1 MCVGFILRNSET
13 YWVADMEKLNIAGI
27 IIYITMA
34 GATMVTGP
42 SESASVRLVNG
53 TGPCSGRVEVYHRGQ
68 WGTVCDNSWDII
80 DAKVVCR
87 QLGCGKALD
96 TKYRAYF
103 GEGSG
108 DILMSGVTCSGSEET
123 LLQCNH
129 KRVGSIKCGHD
140 EDAGVVCSGRVDVR
154 VAAGFGRCS
163 GRVEVYRDDQW
174 GTVCATDGYYWT
186 AMMTGM
192 FCEELGCG
200 KAVKYKPMAFFGES
214 SGKIAVTDVWCY
226 REDYFSD
233 CPESSRKRHC
243 DHTHEV
249 GVLCSD
255 TVQLVGGPDRCSGR
269 VEVHY
274 NDQWG
279 SVCGDEW
286 DLDDAQVVCRE
297 LGCGGSVGVKRGAHF
312 GEGGG
317 PIWMSG
323 VQCSGQEES
332 LTRCLHDD
340 SASHSCGHDDDA
352 GVICSESVKVRLVNG
367 TSRCSGGVEVY
378 YDGQW
383 RTVCG
388 EDWDISEAEV
398 VCRQLRC
405 GRALDYK
412 NKSFFREGSEIWMS
426 GVNCSGLEDSLGYC
440 LHNHSGSHSCGH
452 NAGVVCS
459 DSVEIR
465 LVSGSQPCSGRVE
478 VNYGG
483 QWGRVCGDD
492 WDLNDA
498 EVVCRQIGCGQAL
511 EALGPYFGVGKE
523 PVLLYGVN
531 CSGQE
536 SSLTQCVQSG
546 SRISSCGQQPAS
558 GVICSHLRLVNGTS
572 HCSGRVE
579 VCYDGQWGT
588 VCGENWDLNDAEVT
602 CRQMNCGRALSAK
615 NSSYFGEGSGPIWM
629 SGVQCSGLEESLT
642 RCLHSD
648 SAAHSCGH
656 DDEAGVICSESI
668 DVRLFGGPDPCSGSV
683 EALYKGGAV
692 VCSRGWDMAD
702 AEVVCRHLGC
712 GKALDISQNRLKFG
726 LKSDAMF
733 SLHEVACS
741 GQESSLSQCQNE
753 GWKLEKCPFQLV
765 SDTAVVTCSA
775 CKKDTVCSD
784 NIDVKLV
791 KGTGRCS
798 GVVET
803 SYRGQRGRVCYGK
816 YEWQGSVCG
825 WRIYDAAKTVC
836 KQLECGPPITA
847 VRLVDGPDRCS
858 GRVEVNH
865 DGQWGTVCDDEW
877 DLNDAEVVC
886 REMGCGSALSAKRR
900 AYFGPGIREIWM
912 NKLRCSGEEESF
924 KRCPH
929 SGFGRHDCGHHQD
942 AGVVC
947 SGAVR
952 LANGTDHCSGR
963 LEVYRHGQWGTVCD
977 EDWDMRDARVVCR
990 ELGCGKAVD
999 VKTKAF
1005 FGEGSGEVSM
1015 SRVKC
1020 GGREESVAHCSHSR
1034 PGSETCGHQQD
1045 AGVVCSASLTESVK
1059 VRLANGPDGCMGTV
1073 EVYRNGQWGTVCGVD
1088 WGLRE
1093 ADVVCRQMGC
1103 GMALEVKHSAFFGEG
1118 SGGILMSNV
1127 KCSGSEDYLSQC
1139 THNPLGMQRCGHSD
1153 DVGVVC
1159 AERVKARL
1167 VNGRADGCSGRVE
1180 VFYRGQWGTV
1190 AGFDWGMEDAEVVC
1204 REIGCG
1210 KAEKRTLWGNSGS
1223 GSGEVWMSSVACS
1236 GQELLLTQCP
1246 HKGWGE
1252 EDRHG
1257 FDVSVTCLGPV
1268 RLVGWFDPCAGRVE
1282 VYRHSQWG
1290 TVCDDDWDMKE
1301 AEVVCRQLNC
1311 GTALYVKHRA
1321 EFGEGSGEI
1330 WMSGVQCSGL
1340 EESLTHCRHKSPG
1353 HHSCGHER
1361 DAGLVCSKSV
1371 QVRLTNGTD
1380 GCSGRVEVYYNG
1392 QWGRVDSAGWDM
1404 NEAMVV
1410 CRELDCGKAKDAR
1423 CNSYFG
1429 DGSGEIMMTD
1439 VKCSGLESSL
1449 RQCHHLRPETQ
1460 FHGQDAGVVC
1470 SGSPEVRLVNGT
1482 SRCSGRVE
1490 IYHDNDW
1497 GTICH
1502 DDWDMNDG
1510 DAVCRQLDCGK
1521 AMAVK
1526 QAGYFGMGT
1535 SRMWGEPGCSG
1546 NESSLTQCPNK
1557 GTFPHGCT
1565 HHQDAGLICSGN
1577 VRLVNG
1583 YDRCSGRVEVYQRG
1597 QWGTVC
1603 DKDWDTRDTDMVCR
1617 ELGCGRALDVK
1628 QQTFFGE
1635 GRGEVLMANVRCS
1648 GSERSLLLCPQDQ
1661 SETRN
1666 CGHHE
1671 DVGLVCTESVKVR
1684 LVNGT
1689 DRCSGRVEVYYNG
1702 QWGAV
1707 CGDGWDMKDA
1717 EVVCREVVCGRA
1729 ESVEHGADYVQGN
1742 GQRWM
1747 TGVQCLGNERSLTQC
1762 SHEGFG
1768 RHECQQTA
1776 NAAVRCSA
1784 MVRLA
1789 NGGRC
1794 HGRVEIY
1801 HDDAWGT
1808 VCNRTWDMNDA
1819 NVFCQELG
1827 CKTALRLAHHDTF
1840 GRSRLSNRIWTQ
1852 LQCSGHESSIS
1863 QCNLREHDGGYSC
1876 TASANVGVYCSDVV
1890 KLVGGSDRCSGTV
1903 DVYHDGQWGAV
1914 CGDGWDRQ
1922 SAAVVCRQL
1931 GCGDGVRLYHTDF
1944 SRSIDLNV
1952 SCSGEETSFQQ
1963 CAVEQVHTDCNLN
1976 GHAAV
1981 ICSVSDSRLQGGI
1994 HGCSGRVE
2002 VYSAGQWTERCFHD
2016 VGLETKTYAESV
2028 CRHLGCGGL
2037 RYLLPN
2043 CDSKT
2048 PEVICAAESWVRLVN
2063 GTDRCSGRV
2072 EVYHGGQ
2079 WGTVCGDSWSLSD
2092 AKVVCKE
2099 LGCGQARAA
2108 PGGAYFGQGNGP
2120 IWQADH
2126 HCFAD
2131 EMSLMRCSLNGFNTT
2146 SCGHNQDAAVICSVS
2161 DGLRLVDGPHWCSGT
2176 VEIFR
2181 VGQWSTVCDSN
2192 WGMKQAKLVCREL
2205 GCGIALAAPRG
2216 SHFGRGRG
2224 PILKHS
2230 LQCNDGETSVTM
2242 CPLDIYDD
2250 FEGVTC
2256 DHNSDA
2262 SVICS
2267 VSLPKPDILVSPGTE
2282 VSRGHSLDIT
2292 CSITPPEIFQ
2302 GGWFTLEQDAGS
2314 FRLERQS
2321 NNNSVTFVIPS
2332 VDSGHDGFY
2341 HCRFQK
2347 QVEGTDLFSPYSDS
2361 IRVYV
2366 AGTGTQ
2372 SAP

>member
-1 MCVGFILRNSET
+1 
-13 YWVADMEKLNIAGI
+13 
-27 IIYITMA
+27 
-34 GATMVTGP
+34 
-42 SESASVRLVNG
+42 
-53 TGPCSGRVEVYHRGQ
+53 
-68 WGTVCDNSWDII
+68 
-80 DAKVVCR
+80 
-87 QLGCGKALD
+87 
-96 TKYRAYF
+96 
-103 GEGSG
+103 
-108 DILMSGVTCSGSEET
+108 
-123 LLQCNH
+123 
-129 KRVGSIKCGHD
+129 
-140 EDAGVVCSGRVDVR
+140 
-154 VAAGFGRCS
+154 
-163 GRVEVYRDDQW
+163 
-174 GTVCATDGYYWT
+174 
-186 AMMTGM
+186 
-192 FCEELGCG
+192 
-200 KAVKYKPMAFFGES
+200 
-214 SGKIAVTDVWCY
+214 
-226 REDYFSD
+226 
-233 CPESSRKRHC
+233 
-243 DHTHEV
+243 
-249 GVLCSD
+249 
-255 TVQLVGGPDRCSGR
+255 
-269 VEVHY
+269 
-274 NDQWG
+274 
-279 SVCGDEW
+279 
-286 DLDDAQVVCRE
+286 
-297 LGCGGSVGVKRGAHF
+297 
-312 GEGGG
+312 
-317 PIWMSG
+317 
-323 VQCSGQEES
+323 
-332 LTRCLHDD
+332 
-340 SASHSCGHDDDA
+340 
-352 GVICSESVKVRLVNG
+352 
-367 TSRCSGGVEVY
+367 
-378 YDGQW
+378 
-383 RTVCG
+383 
-388 EDWDISEAEV
+388 
-398 VCRQLRC
+398 
-405 GRALDYK
+405 
-412 NKSFFREGSEIWMS
+412 
-426 GVNCSGLEDSLGYC
+426 
-440 LHNHSGSHSCGH
+440 
-452 NAGVVCS
+452 
-459 DSVEIR
+459 
-465 LVSGSQPCSGRVE
+465 
-478 VNYGG
+478 
-483 QWGRVCGDD
+483 
-492 WDLNDA
+492 
-498 EVVCRQIGCGQAL
+498 
-511 EALGPYFGVGKE
+511 
-523 PVLLYGVN
+523 
-531 CSGQE
+531 
-536 SSLTQCVQSG
+536 
-546 SRISSCGQQPAS
+546 
-558 GVICSHLRLVNGTS
+558 
-572 HCSGRVE
+572 
-579 VCYDGQWGT
+579 
-588 VCGENWDLNDAEVT
+588 
-602 CRQMNCGRALSAK
+602 
-615 NSSYFGEGSGPIWM
+615 
-629 SGVQCSGLEESLT
+629 
-642 RCLHSD
+642 
-648 SAAHSCGH
+648 
-656 DDEAGVICSESI
+656 
-668 DVRLFGGPDPCSGSV
+668 
-683 EALYKGGAV
+683 
-692 VCSRGWDMAD
+692 MAD

-712 GKALDISQNRLKFG
+712 GKALDISRYRKEFG
-726 LKSDAMF
+726 RNSDAMF
-733 SLHEVACS
+733 SLHGVACS

-753 GWKLEKCPFQLV
+753 GWELEKCPFQMV
-765 SDTAVVTCSA
+765 SSTAVVTCSA
-775 CKKDTVCSD
+775 CGNDKDAVCSD

-791 KGTGRCS
+791 KGTDRCS

-816 YEWQGSVCG
+816 REWQGSVCG
-825 WRIYDAAKTVC
+825 WRIYGASETVC
-836 KQLECGPPITA
+836 KQLECGPPISVFRSDASPMELQRLRSLNMMCSGTPSNLTHCRLLGFDCSSYDYLVGIQCTAA

-912 NKLRCSGEEESF
+912 NKLRCSGEEETF

-1153 DVGVVC
+1153 GVGVVC

-1167 VNGRADGCSGRVE
+1167 VNGRADRCSGRVE

-1190 AGFDWGMEDAEVVC
+1190 AGFDWGMEDTEVVC

-1210 KAEKRTLWGNSGS
+1210 KAEWLSGWGNSGQ

-1236 GQELLLTQCP
+1236 GQERSLTQCP

-1252 EDRHG
+1252 EDRHR
-1257 FDVSVTCLGPV
+1257 FDVSITCLGPV
-1268 RLVGWFDPCAGRVE
+1268 RLVGWSDPCAGRVE

-1301 AEVVCRQLNC
+1301 AEVVCRQLKC

-1361 DAGLVCSKSV
+1361 DAGLVCSKSA

-1380 GCSGRVEVYYNG
+1380 GCSGRVEVFNG

-1460 FHGQDAGVVC
+1460 IHRQVAGVVC
-1470 SGSPEVRLVNGT
+1470 SGSPEVRLVNGA

-1521 AMAVK
+1521 AVAVK

-1535 SRMWGEPGCSG
+1535 GRMWGEPGCSG

-1557 GTFPHGCT
+1557 GKSPYRCT

-1603 DKDWDTRDTDMVCR
+1603 DKDWDTRDTDVVCR

-1776 NAAVRCSA
+1776 NAAVRCST

-1794 HGRVEIY
+1794 FGRVEIY

-1808 VCNRTWDMNDA
+1808 VCRRTWNMNNA
-1819 NVFCQELG
+1819 NVFCREVG
-1827 CKTALRLAHHDTF
+1827 CVTALHLAQYDSF
-1840 GRSRLSNRIWTQ
+1840 GRSRLSDRIWTK
-1852 LQCSGHESSIS
+1852 LQCYGQESSIS

-1922 SAAVVCRQL
+1922 SAAVVCRHL

-1944 SRSIDLNV
+1944 NRSIDLNV

-1981 ICSVSDSRLQGGI
+1981 ICSVSDFRLQGGI

-2002 VYSAGQWTERCFHD
+2002 VYSAGQWTDRCFHD

-2048 PEVICAAESWVRLVN
+2048 PEVICTAESWVRLVN

-2079 WGTVCGDSWSLSD
+2079 WGTVCGDSWSLSA

-2146 SCGHNQDAAVICSVS
+2146 CCGHNQDAAVICSLS

-2181 VGQWSTVCDSN
+2181 FGQWSTVCDIN
-2192 WGMKQAKLVCREL
+2192 WGMDQAKLVCREL
-2205 GCGIALAAPRG
+2205 GCGIAVAAPRG

-2230 LQCNDGETSVTM
+2230 LECYDGETSITM
-2242 CPLDIYDD
+2242 CPLTTYGD
-2250 FEGVTC
+2250 FEGITC

-2267 VSLPKPDILVSPGTE
+2267 VSLPKPDILVSPDTE

-2302 GGWFTLEQDAGS
+2302 GGWFTLEQDAGP

>member
-96 TKYRAYF
+96 VKYRAYF

-226 REDYFSD
+226 GEDYFSD
-233 CPESSRKRHC
+233 CLESSRKRHC
-243 DHTHEV
+243 DHTHEA

-255 TVQLVGGPDRCSGR
+255 
-269 VEVHY
+269 
-274 NDQWG
+274 
-279 SVCGDEW
+279 
-286 DLDDAQVVCRE
+286 
-297 LGCGGSVGVKRGAHF
+297 
-312 GEGGG
+312 
-317 PIWMSG
+317 
-323 VQCSGQEES
+323 
-332 LTRCLHDD
+332 
-340 SASHSCGHDDDA
+340 
-352 GVICSESVKVRLVNG
+352 
-367 TSRCSGGVEVY
+367 
-378 YDGQW
+378 
-383 RTVCG
+383 
-388 EDWDISEAEV
+388 
-398 VCRQLRC
+398 
-405 GRALDYK
+405 
-412 NKSFFREGSEIWMS
+412 
-426 GVNCSGLEDSLGYC
+426 
-440 LHNHSGSHSCGH
+440 
-452 NAGVVCS
+452 
-459 DSVEIR
+459 
-465 LVSGSQPCSGRVE
+465 
-478 VNYGG
+478 
-483 QWGRVCGDD
+483 
-492 WDLNDA
+492 
-498 EVVCRQIGCGQAL
+498 
-511 EALGPYFGVGKE
+511 
-523 PVLLYGVN
+523 
-531 CSGQE
+531 
-536 SSLTQCVQSG
+536 
-546 SRISSCGQQPAS
+546 
-558 GVICSHLRLVNGTS
+558 LRLVNGTS

-656 DDEAGVICSESI
+656 DDEAGVICS
-668 DVRLFGGPDPCSGSV
+668 
-683 EALYKGGAV
+683 
-692 VCSRGWDMAD
+692 
-702 AEVVCRHLGC
+702 
-712 GKALDISQNRLKFG
+712 
-726 LKSDAMF
+726 
-733 SLHEVACS
+733 
-741 GQESSLSQCQNE
+741 
-753 GWKLEKCPFQLV
+753 
-765 SDTAVVTCSA
+765 
-775 CKKDTVCSD
+775 D

-836 KQLECGPPITA
+836 KQLECGPPISVFRSNASPMELQRLRSLEIDCLAKHSNLKQCQLLGFDCSSYDYLVGIRCTAA

-1410 CRELDCGKAKDAR
+1410 CRELDCGKAKDA
-1423 CNSYFG
+1423 
-1429 DGSGEIMMTD
+1429 
-1439 VKCSGLESSL
+1439 
-1449 RQCHHLRPETQ
+1449 
-1460 FHGQDAGVVC
+1460 
-1470 SGSPEVRLVNGT
+1470 
-1482 SRCSGRVE
+1482 
-1490 IYHDNDW
+1490 
-1497 GTICH
+1497 
-1502 DDWDMNDG
+1502 
-1510 DAVCRQLDCGK
+1510 
-1521 AMAVK
+1521 
-1526 QAGYFGMGT
+1526 
-1535 SRMWGEPGCSG
+1535 
-1546 NESSLTQCPNK
+1546 
-1557 GTFPHGCT
+1557 
-1565 HHQDAGLICSGN
+1565 
-1577 VRLVNG
+1577 
-1583 YDRCSGRVEVYQRG
+1583 
-1597 QWGTVC
+1597 
-1603 DKDWDTRDTDMVCR
+1603 
-1617 ELGCGRALDVK
+1617 
-1628 QQTFFGE
+1628 
-1635 GRGEVLMANVRCS
+1635 
-1648 GSERSLLLCPQDQ
+1648 
-1661 SETRN
+1661 
-1666 CGHHE
+1666 
-1671 DVGLVCTESVKVR
+1671 
-1684 LVNGT
+1684 
-1689 DRCSGRVEVYYNG
+1689 
-1702 QWGAV
+1702 
-1707 CGDGWDMKDA
+1707 
-1717 EVVCREVVCGRA
+1717 
-1729 ESVEHGADYVQGN
+1729 
-1742 GQRWM
+1742 
-1747 TGVQCLGNERSLTQC
+1747 
-1762 SHEGFG
+1762 
-1768 RHECQQTA
+1768 
-1776 NAAVRCSA
+1776 
-1784 MVRLA
+1784 
-1789 NGGRC
+1789 
-1794 HGRVEIY
+1794 
-1801 HDDAWGT
+1801 
-1808 VCNRTWDMNDA
+1808 
-1819 NVFCQELG
+1819 
-1827 CKTALRLAHHDTF
+1827 
-1840 GRSRLSNRIWTQ
+1840 
-1852 LQCSGHESSIS
+1852 
-1863 QCNLREHDGGYSC
+1863 
-1876 TASANVGVYCSDVV
+1876 
-1890 KLVGGSDRCSGTV
+1890 
-1903 DVYHDGQWGAV
+1903 
-1914 CGDGWDRQ
+1914 
-1922 SAAVVCRQL
+1922 
-1931 GCGDGVRLYHTDF
+1931 
-1944 SRSIDLNV
+1944 
-1952 SCSGEETSFQQ
+1952 
-1963 CAVEQVHTDCNLN
+1963 
-1976 GHAAV
+1976 
-1981 ICSVSDSRLQGGI
+1981 
-1994 HGCSGRVE
+1994 
-2002 VYSAGQWTERCFHD
+2002 
-2016 VGLETKTYAESV
+2016 
-2028 CRHLGCGGL
+2028 
-2037 RYLLPN
+2037 
-2043 CDSKT
+2043 
-2048 PEVICAAESWVRLVN
+2048 
-2063 GTDRCSGRV
+2063 
-2072 EVYHGGQ
+2072 
-2079 WGTVCGDSWSLSD
+2079 
-2092 AKVVCKE
+2092 
-2099 LGCGQARAA
+2099 
-2108 PGGAYFGQGNGP
+2108 
-2120 IWQADH
+2120 
-2126 HCFAD
+2126 
-2131 EMSLMRCSLNGFNTT
+2131 
-2146 SCGHNQDAAVICSVS
+2146 
-2161 DGLRLVDGPHWCSGT
+2161 
-2176 VEIFR
+2176 
-2181 VGQWSTVCDSN
+2181 
-2192 WGMKQAKLVCREL
+2192 
-2205 GCGIALAAPRG
+2205 
-2216 SHFGRGRG
+2216 
-2224 PILKHS
+2224 
-2230 LQCNDGETSVTM
+2230 
-2242 CPLDIYDD
+2242 
-2250 FEGVTC
+2250 
-2256 DHNSDA
+2256 
-2262 SVICS
+2262 
-2267 VSLPKPDILVSPGTE
+2267 
-2282 VSRGHSLDIT
+2282 
-2292 CSITPPEIFQ
+2292 
-2302 GGWFTLEQDAGS
+2302 
-2314 FRLERQS
+2314 
-2321 NNNSVTFVIPS
+2321 
-2332 VDSGHDGFY
+2332 
-2341 HCRFQK
+2341 
-2347 QVEGTDLFSPYSDS
+2347 
-2361 IRVYV
+2361 
-2366 AGTGTQ
+2366 
-2372 SAP
+2372 